1 MARVVGA
8 AFVLLLGHVAS
19 SARVR
24 NVVEIREPKQE
35 KIVPNPEDGERHKY
49 IHDGK
54 EYNRPPNLFD
64 VGGGELKLLSEVL
77 SNLNFETRD
86 FKDDGTTAEQKELRD
101 SRPWGRLYIDDWPAP
116 IQYLRSH
123 FGGPPADGMRRLVLA
138 DPLDGCK
145 PLRNVDDARSAVV
158 IATRGSCTYTTKAR
172 NAQEASA
179 SALLVVNNE
188 QGLLHPPGP
197 DGMDL
202 AEIFSGMIPQPEGRA
217 LIEAMSGSSD
227 PTQGALVPMN
237 CNKKSGIG
245 SSNQQCHAA
254 AKADRD
260 IIDGLT
266 LGGFVRLPGGEKFEY
281 LLAGFGVKVPLGEL
295 EMGAPLNP
303 SGACAPMPK
312 EAAIAA
318 AGKAIVATRG
328 TCSFIEKAEA
338 MGAGPG
344 ERVGALIVK
353 NSETTLFHM
362 GAAPRWR
369 GANISL
375 PVVLVTDVAGHA
387 ISTLPPDSTI
397 RFAPSEHVTLAAW
410 DEIER
415 LKEASAWPKE
425 TQERQTLYETLVVRN
440 AGFPDRVSAIQG
452 AFSRVCS
459 WDEEEEGI
467 AGQGGGDA
475 ERRETGDA
483 DTTSVKL

>member
-24 NVVEIREPKQE
+24 DVVEIREPKQAD
-35 KIVPNPEDGERHKY
+35 KIVPNSEQEEKHKY
-49 IHDGK
+49 IHDGQ

-64 VGGGELKLLSEVL
+64 VGVGELKLLPEVL

-86 FKDDGTTAEQKELRD
+86 FKDDGTTTEQKELLD
-101 SRPWGRLYIDDWPAP
+101 SRPWGRLHIDGWPAP

-123 FGGPPADGMRRLVLA
+123 FGGPPAEGMRRLILA
-138 DPLDGCK
+138 DPLDGCQ
-145 PLRNVDDARSAVV
+145 PLRNADNAGSAVV

-202 AEIFSGMIPQPEGRA
+202 AEIFSGMIPQAEGRA
-217 LIEAMSGSSD
+217 LTEAMSGSSD
-227 PTQGALVPMN
+227 PTQGILVPMN
-237 CNKKSGIG
+237 CNKNSGIG

-254 AKADRD
+254 
-260 IIDGLT
+260 
-266 LGGFVRLPGGEKFEY
+266 GGFVHLPGGEKFEY
-281 LLAGFGVKVPLGEL
+281 LLAEFGVKVPLGEL

-303 SGACAPMPK
+303 SGACAPMAK
-312 EAAIAA
+312 EAATAA

-328 TCSFIEKAEA
+328 ACSFIEKAEA
-338 MGAGPG
+338 VGAGPS
-344 ERVGALIVK
+344 ERVGALIVT
-353 NSETTLFHM
+353 NSETALFHM

-375 PVVLVTDVAGHA
+375 PIVLVTDVAGHA

-410 DEIER
+410 DAIER

-425 TQERQTLYETLVVRN
+425 TQERQVLYESLLARN
-440 AGFPDRVSAIQG
+440 AGFPDRVSAIRG
-452 AFSRVCS
+452 AFSRACS
-459 WDEEEEGI
+459 WEEGEERM
-467 AGQGGGDA
+467 AARQGRGDA

-483 DTTSVKL
+483 AKTTVKV

>member
-1 MARVVGA
+1 
-8 AFVLLLGHVAS
+8 
-19 SARVR
+19 
-24 NVVEIREPKQE
+24 
-35 KIVPNPEDGERHKY
+35 
-49 IHDGK
+49 
-54 EYNRPPNLFD
+54 
-64 VGGGELKLLSEVL
+64 
-77 SNLNFETRD
+77 
-86 FKDDGTTAEQKELRD
+86 
-101 SRPWGRLYIDDWPAP
+101 
-116 IQYLRSH
+116 
-123 FGGPPADGMRRLVLA
+123 
-138 DPLDGCK
+138 
-145 PLRNVDDARSAVV
+145 
-158 IATRGSCTYTTKAR
+158 
-172 NAQEASA
+172 
-179 SALLVVNNE
+179 
-188 QGLLHPPGP
+188 
-197 DGMDL
+197 
-202 AEIFSGMIPQPEGRA
+202 MIPQPEGRA

-266 LGGFVRLPGGEKFEY
+266 LGGFVHLPGGEKFEY

-312 EAAIAA
+312 EAATAA

-328 TCSFIEKAEA
+328 ACSFIEKAEA

-353 NSETTLFHM
+353 NSETALFHM

-375 PVVLVTDVAGHA
+375 PIVLVTDVAGHA

-425 TQERQTLYETLVVRN
+425 TQERQTLYETLVSRS
-440 AGFPDRVSAIQG
+440 AGFSDRVSAIQG

-459 WDEEEEGI
+459 WDEEEGGI
-467 AGQGGGDA
+467 AG
-475 ERRETGDA
+475 
-483 DTTSVKL
+483 